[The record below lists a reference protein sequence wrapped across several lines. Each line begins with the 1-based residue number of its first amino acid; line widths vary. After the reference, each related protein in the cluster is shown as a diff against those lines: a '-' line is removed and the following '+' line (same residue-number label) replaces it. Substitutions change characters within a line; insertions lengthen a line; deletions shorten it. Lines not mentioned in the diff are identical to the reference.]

1 MVQKMGRPQPSDTT
15 KKYLIYN
22 VKIDKVIPKGTL
34 SDSLFRAKIDEF
46 LKLEME
52 QAKTTEATKL
62 KAYVSSKSLKPTVTA
77 SGLNY
82 VISKEGTGAKANPGD
97 TVVVNYTGMFLS
109 GKVFDSSLADVAK
122 KNGTFN
128 PQRPYEPLK
137 LPVGMGGSIPG
148 FEEGLMLLNK
158 GTKGTIILPSKLAY
172 GEQGN
177 QGIPP
182 YSPLVFELDIV
193 NIIPGTAPVA
203 AAAPKQ

>member
-1 MVQKMGRPQPSDTT
+1 
-15 KKYLIYN
+15 
-22 VKIDKVIPKGTL
+22 
-34 SDSLFRAKIDEF
+34 
-46 LKLEME
+46 
-52 QAKTTEATKL
+52 
-62 KAYVSSKSLKPTVTA
+62 
-77 SGLNY
+77 
-82 VISKEGTGAKANPGD
+82 
-97 TVVVNYTGMFLS
+97 VNYTGMFLS
-109 GKVFDSSLADVAK
+109 GKVFDSSLPDVAK

-137 LPVGMGGSIPG
+137 LPVGLGGSIPG

-158 GTKGTIILPSKLAY
+158 GAKATLILPSKLAY

-182 YSPLVFELDIV
+182 FSPLVFELDVV